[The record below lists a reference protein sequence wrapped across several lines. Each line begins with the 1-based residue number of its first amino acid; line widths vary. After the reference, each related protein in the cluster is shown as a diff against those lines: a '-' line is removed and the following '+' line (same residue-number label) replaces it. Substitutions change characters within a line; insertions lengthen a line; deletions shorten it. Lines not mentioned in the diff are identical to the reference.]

1 MQKMWSLHNER
12 IAENTRIN
20 KEVLKTVLLSKTERK
35 INWIRFKAISSL
47 IIPIP
52 LFIII
57 ALPRLEFRMDLKF
70 IIGTVLFGAVCIP
83 SYVWTIKYILALEH
97 LDVLKPIT
105 TIKKQIL
112 KVEKYKMKITKLAI
126 ILGPLGIAGVYLI
139 GDMPLF
145 SVQMLPFN
153 SLVLV
158 VMGISAYLSLKHGTL
173 KQLKRINS
181 EIDKILNLEKG

>member
-57 ALPRLEFRMDLKF
+57 VIPRLEFRMDLKF
-70 IIGTVLFGAVCIP
+70 IIGTVLFGVVCIP
-83 SYVWTIKYILALEH
+83 SYIWTIKYILALEH

-105 TIKKQIL
+105 TINP
-112 KVEKYKMKITKLAI
+112 KIALAK
-126 ILGPLGIAGVYLI
+126 PVMDKRAVVPPPHPR
-139 GDMPLF
+139 MN
-145 SVQMLPFN
+145 LPC
-153 SLVLV
+153 SMV
-158 VMGISAYLSLKHGTL
+158 A
-173 KQLKRINS
+173 
-181 EIDKILNLEKG
+181 

>member
-35 INWIRFKAISSL
+35 INWIRFKAIFSL

-52 LFIII
+52 LIIFI

-70 IIGTVLFGAVCIP
+70 IIGMILFGAVCIP
-83 SYVWTIKYILALEH
+83 SIVWTIKYILALEH

-112 KVEKYKMKITKLAI
+112 KVEKYKIRTTKLAI
-126 ILGPLGIAGVYLI
+126 ILGPIGIAGVYLI
-139 GDMPLF
+139 ADMPLL

-153 SLVLV
+153 SLVLLV
-158 VMGISAYLSLKHGTL
+158 FGISTYISLKHGTL
-173 KQLKRINS
+173 KQLKRINF
-181 EIDKILNLEKG
+181 EIDKIQNLEKG